1 MAQEGDTMLIFGNC
15 FEEVPRHKISFEE
28 VQLHQL
34 KYQRSIGYEA

>member
-15 FEEVPRHKISFEE
+15 FEEVVPRHKISFEE

-34 KYQRSIGYEA
+34 